1 MKPLKKPL
9 QSFPKDSPAVKKTT
23 GTLINIFKKTAARSI
38 SQLSK
43 QDVLTEMFLIPAEDI
58 PPEELKKL
66 LNKGIIIKPKDDLFN
81 RLLKLEKDNR
91 HLQSLSITDGLT
103 GLYNKRFFNKQLKI
117 EIARTKRTGEP
128 FCLMF
133 IDLDNFK
140 SINDNLGHAKGDEF
154 LINICRRIT
163 QKIRPTDFA
172 CRYGGD
178 EFTAILSET
187 SLLDGIIIAQRWHE
201 LIKSVAMQMKV
212 KVSASIGID
221 EYDVTCAISAQ
232 DFLEKVDQELYNAKR
247 TGKNKISHP
256 DLLRQSKAEEK
267 SVTPSEKDTLYRAF
281 AQLKQKRKQ
290 NQT

>member
-154 LINICRRIT
+154 LVNICRRIT